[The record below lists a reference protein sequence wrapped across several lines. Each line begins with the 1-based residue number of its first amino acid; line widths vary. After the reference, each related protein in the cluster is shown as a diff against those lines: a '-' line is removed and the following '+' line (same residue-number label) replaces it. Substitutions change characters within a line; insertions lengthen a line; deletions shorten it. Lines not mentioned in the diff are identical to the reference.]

1 MRTAL
6 VGLIVILGTGVHAAP
21 APAPPPLAWSHIR
34 PLSSS
39 SARLVAE
46 AAARSLTVTALLD
59 SLEQTDVVV
68 YVKDSIDEASHP
80 RAFVRF
86 VARTPGRR
94 YLLIQIDRWR
104 VMPVECAAWLAHE
117 LQHAL
122 EVASAPEVIDAKSLA
137 RLYQRIGY
145 QSGPGRF
152 ESDLARAVG
161 KRVLDELAGLVPRR

>member
-6 VGLIVILGTGVHAAP
+6 VGLSVFFGVVVHAA
-21 APAPPPLAWSHIR
+21 AAAPPRPLPWSHVR
-34 PLSSS
+34 PLGAS

-46 AAARSLTVTALLD
+46 AAARSPTVTALLD
-59 SLEQTDVVV
+59 SLEQTDVFV
-68 YVKDSIDEASHP
+68 YVKDSIDEASHT

-86 VARTPGRR
+86 VGLTPGRR

-104 VMPVECAAWLAHE
+104 VMPIQCTAWLAHE

-122 EVASAPEVIDAKSLA
+122 EVASAPEVIDAASLA

-161 KRVLDELAGLVPRR
+161 QRVLDELAGLVPRR